1 MSVLGLSVSVLG
13 LSVSVSHLSELASV
27 TVSWVVVP
35 PSSLGRRIVA
45 TTTKHANNK
54 IFTASPSPST
64 QLCIRPQL
72 PGSQVYQTRS
82 TKFTVRVPHGWI
94 DCVPAPTLKA
104 FFYIYRDFI

>member
-1 MSVLGLSVSVLG
+1 VGRVSESEYVRFECECVGFECECVGLECECVAFEC
-13 LSVSVSHLSELASV
+13 ELASV

-64 QLCIRPQL
+64 QLCIRP
-72 PGSQVYQTRS
+72 
-82 TKFTVRVPHGWI
+82 
-94 DCVPAPTLKA
+94 
-104 FFYIYRDFI
+104 